1 MLYIAL
7 IFQLK
12 PPPKE
17 EKNQKTSHMN
27 NSELDLHSHNQ
38 FKTKTPEYFHTIQEN
53 YYLERR
59 FFGS

>member
-7 IFQLK
+7 VFQLK

-17 EKNQKTSHMN
+17 EKNQKTSHMD
-27 NSELDLHSHNQ
+27 NSELNFPSHNQ
-38 FKTKTPEYFHTIQEN
+38 VKTKTPEYLHKIQEN

-59 FFGS
+59 FIL

>member
-7 IFQLK
+7 VFQLK

-17 EKNQKTSHMN
+17 EKNQKTSHMD
-27 NSELDLHSHNQ
+27 NSEFDFPSHHQ
-38 FKTKTPEYFHTIQEN
+38 VKTKTSEYIHTIQEN

-59 FFGS
+59 FFL

>member
-7 IFQLK
+7 VFQLK

-17 EKNQKTSHMN
+17 KKNQNTSHMD
-27 NSELDLHSHNQ
+27 NSELDLFSHNQ
-38 FKTKTPEYFHTIQEN
+38 VKTKTPEYLHTIQEN

-59 FFGS
+59 FVL